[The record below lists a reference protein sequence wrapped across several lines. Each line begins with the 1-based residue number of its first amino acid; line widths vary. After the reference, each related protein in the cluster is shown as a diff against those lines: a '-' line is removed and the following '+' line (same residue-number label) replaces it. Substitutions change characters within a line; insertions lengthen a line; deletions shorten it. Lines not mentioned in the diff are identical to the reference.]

1 MSSPTVTAVIPAYSA
16 GKIIADAIN
25 STLEQT
31 YAIAEIVVV
40 DDGSSDL
47 TAELIAGL
55 PRQRVVRRC
64 LIVVPCYNEG
74 SRLKSRIFLDYL
86 RDHDDSDFLFVN
98 DGSRD
103 NTLNLL
109 EDLKGAAPERI
120 GVLDLKQNGGKAE
133 AVRLGMLAAIQDGNG
148 IVGFWD
154 ADLATPLATIP
165 CFLQQ
170 LAANQHLDMIFGSR
184 VRLLGHDIRRRAVR
198 HYLGRVFAS
207 VVSVV
212 LRLPV
217 YDTQCGAK
225 LFRVTS
231 RLSQVLNEKFLSRW
245 IFDVEILARFIA
257 LDKGDVSYLR
267 QSVYE
272 YPLSSWEDVAGS
284 KVGAADFL
292 KALFDIVRI
301 YRKYLLPANL

>member
-1 MSSPTVTAVIPAYSA
+1 MGIGRESIERRPGEVHHKALASSRGRP
-16 GKIIADAIN
+16 
-25 STLEQT
+25 
-31 YAIAEIVVV
+31 YA
-40 DDGSSDL
+40 
-47 TAELIAGL
+47 
-55 PRQRVVRRC
+55 
-64 LIVVPCYNEG
+64 
-74 SRLKSRIFLDYL
+74 K
-86 RDHDDSDFLFVN
+86 
-98 DGSRD
+98 
-103 NTLNLL
+103 
-109 EDLKGAAPERI
+109 
-120 GVLDLKQNGGKAE
+120 
-133 AVRLGMLAAIQDGNG
+133 
-148 IVGFWD
+148 
-154 ADLATPLATIP
+154 TP
-165 CFLQQ
+165 
-170 LAANQHLDMIFGSR
+170 G
-184 VRLLGHDIRRRAVR
+184 RRAVR